1 MDFFMMV
8 MSVDGAT
15 RELPGLSPR
24 SKFGLMR
31 PCITRLAVYLPI
43 GLGNVVGIKN
53 ASLILHRIS
62 IREVAT
68 DELGIDG
75 TINDG
80 MSHMNAPRP

>member
-43 GLGNVVGIKN
+43 GLSDVIGIN
-53 ASLILHRIS
+53 DATLIFQCIS
-62 IREVAT
+62 IREVAR
-68 DELGIDG
+68 
-75 TINDG
+75 
-80 MSHMNAPRP
+80 MNSVSMAPSMMG

>member
-1 MDFFMMV
+1 MDV
-8 MSVDGAT
+8 PVDGAT

-24 SKFGLMR
+24 SKFGLTR

-43 GLGNVVGIKN
+43 GLSDMIGIDE
-53 ASLILHRIS
+53 ATLIFQCIS
-62 IREVAT
+62 IREVVT

-80 MSHMNAPRP
+80 VRHMNFPRP

>member
-1 MDFFMMV
+1 
-8 MSVDGAT
+8 
-15 RELPGLSPR
+15 
-24 SKFGLMR
+24 MR

-43 GLGNVVGIKN
+43 GLSDVIGIDD
-53 ASLILHRIS
+53 ATFIFQCIS

-80 MSHMNAPRP
+80 VSHMNAFRP